1 MINLNNIYGL
11 YKQSRNASWQ
21 CLIDY
26 HIDRL
31 PVQITRVVRLAG
43 IRLVENGKVL
53 KLAPHES
60 GRSIYD
66 GKRWA
71 IIYDEEDTPQR
82 CRFTIAHDLGHI
94 FLGHSTKGAYS
105 AEEETAA
112 NVFASR
118 LLAPACVLWA
128 LEIHS
133 AQEIKELCDISLTA
147 ASIRAER
154 MKVLYARNKF
164 LTSDLERQVYE
175 QFQPFIL
182 EQKSKFL

>member
-1 MINLNNIYGL
+1 MNNIYGL

-31 PVQITRVVRLAG
+31 PVQITRIVRLAG

-66 GKRWA
+66 GKHWA

-82 CRFTIAHDLGHI
+82 CRFTIAHELGHI
-94 FLGHSTKGAYS
+94 FLGHNTSGMYS
-105 AEEETAA
+105 VEEETAA

-128 LEIHS
+128 LDIHS
-133 AQEIKELCDISLTA
+133 AEEIKELCNISISA

-154 MKVLYARNKF
+154 MKILYARNKF
-164 LTSDLERQVYE
+164 LLSSLERQVYE
-175 QFQPFIL
+175 QFQPFIQ
-182 EQKSKFL
+182 EKKAKM

>member
-1 MINLNNIYGL
+1 MNSVYGL

-31 PVQITRVVRLAG
+31 PVQITRIVRLTG
-43 IRLVENGKVL
+43 IRLVENSKVL
-53 KLAPHES
+53 KLTPHES
-60 GRSIYD
+60 GRSICD
-66 GKRWA
+66 GNHWT

-82 CRFTIAHDLGHI
+82 CRFTVAHELGHI
-94 FLGHSTKGAYS
+94 LLGHNAKGVYS

-128 LEIHS
+128 LDIHS
-133 AQEIKELCDISLTA
+133 AQEIKELCNISMSA

-164 LTSDLERQVYE
+164 LLSDLEKRVYE
-175 QFQPFIL
+175 QFLPFIH
-182 EQKSKFL
+182 EVKQKLSN